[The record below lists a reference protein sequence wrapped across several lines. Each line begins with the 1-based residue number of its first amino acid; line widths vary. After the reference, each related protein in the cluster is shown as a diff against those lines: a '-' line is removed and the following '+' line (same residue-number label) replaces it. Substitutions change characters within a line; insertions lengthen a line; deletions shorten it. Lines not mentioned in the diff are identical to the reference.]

1 VRKPIVNA
9 VEERGRSTT
18 SALASEARA
27 MLALALPVVVS
38 ELGWMAMSLVDTI
51 MVGRLGKEAIG
62 AVGLGNIVFYSV
74 VVFGIG
80 LVMGLD
86 TLVSQAFGAGNLP
99 DCHRSLVQG
108 VYLSLAA
115 SPLLMAAVAACVP
128 LLELAGIEP
137 AVASLAS
144 PYLGIM
150 NWGLAPLLV
159 FFALRRYL
167 QGMNL
172 VMPAL
177 VSLLVA
183 NLANWFGNW
192 VLVYGHLG
200 APAMGVRGSAWATV
214 ISRFAMLAMLAGW
227 ALTHAARHRTGLLDA
242 SLRPDVARLRRLLA
256 LGLPAG
262 VQYSL
267 ETLVFGAAAF
277 LAGRLGAT
285 ALAAHEVVLQVAAT
299 AFMVPLGVSAAGSVR
314 VGQAIGRGDPAGA
327 ARSGWVALA
336 IGAGFMAISALTM
349 IAVPG
354 PILGRFT
361 TDAGVLATSRSLLL
375 AAALFQVFDGTQVV
389 GAGALRGLGET
400 RLPMCANLFAHWAI
414 GLPIGYLLAFPGRWG
429 ALGLWMGLAS
439 GLIATAT
446 IIVTAWW
453 LRMKSSRGRPTDR
466 DRSYEPSGVVQ
477 SR

>member
-1 VRKPIVNA
+1 MNA
-9 VEERGRSTT
+9 VDERARPTT
-18 SALASEARA
+18 SPLASEARA
-27 MLALALPVVVS
+27 TVVFALPVVVS

-86 TLVSQAFGAGNLP
+86 TLVSQAFGAGDLA
-99 DCHRSLVQG
+99 DCHHSLVQG
-108 VYLSLAA
+108 VYLALAV
-115 SPLLMAAVAACVP
+115 SPVLMVAIAACVP
-128 LLELAGIEP
+128 LLALAGIEP
-137 AVASLAS
+137 AVVSLAS
-144 PYLGIM
+144 PYLRVM

-183 NLANWFGNW
+183 NLTNWLGNW
-192 VLVYGHLG
+192 VLVYGHFG

-214 ISRFAMLAMLAGW
+214 ISRIAMLAMLAGW
-227 ALTHAARHRTGLLDA
+227 AFVHAARRRTGLLDT
-242 SLRPDVARLRRLLA
+242 SLRPDRARLRRLLA
-256 LGLPAG
+256 LGLPSGA
-262 VQYSL
+262 QYSL

-285 ALAAHEVVLQVAAT
+285 ALAAHEVVLQIAAT

-327 ARSGWVALA
+327 ARAGWVALA
-336 IGAGFMAISALTM
+336 IGVGFMAISALTM
-349 IAVPG
+349 LAAPG
-354 PILGRFT
+354 LILGRFT
-361 TDAGVLATSRSLLL
+361 TDAGVLATSRSLL
-375 AAALFQVFDGTQVV
+375 ATAALFQIFDGTQVV
-389 GAGALRGLGET
+389 GSGALRGLGET
-400 RLPMCANLFAHWAI
+400 RLPMYANLVAHWVI

-429 ALGLWMGLAS
+429 AFGLWIGLAS
-439 GLIATAT
+439 GLAAAGT

-453 LRMKSSRGRPTDR
+453 LRVTFAGGRAADAHR
-466 DRSYEPSGVVQ
+466 I
-477 SR
+477 